1 MRSPPCAGDRFL
13 VTFSPARSKS
23 IITSTAGDGTEIYHQ
38 VNADML
44 AFLRS

>member
-13 VTFSPARSKS
+13 VTFSPAWSKS
-23 IITSTAGDGTEIYHQ
+23 ISTSTAGDGTEIYHQ